1 MTGPSEQAPPGQG
14 SGAPPVEDP
23 PVGAERK
30 VVERGGER
38 ALLRRR
44 LMLRTLEGIIQTRGL
59 AKEVSATHLSRAS
72 WH

>member
-30 VVERGGER
+30 VVERGGG
-38 ALLRRR
+38 
-44 LMLRTLEGIIQTRGL
+44 EGTAAAPTDAANPGRHYPNPWISEGG
-59 AKEVSATHLSRAS
+59 KCDSP
-72 WH
+72 